1 MELSG
6 IFVAVGVVLLIVVC
20 WFGFYYLAN
29 PPMLSP
35 EATARVVGNCGDTM
49 EMSLRVVDDRVEKTR
64 YSSDGCSISKQ
75 CIEAAA
81 MLAQG
86 KSIEEVRKINM
97 MHVMEIV
104 GELPDSHL
112 HCAQLAETT
121 LQHAMGDYIQKQRRM
136 S

>member
-1 MELSG
+1 MEFSG
-6 IFVAVGVVLLIVVC
+6 VFVAVGVVLFIVAC
-20 WFGFYYLAN
+20 WFGFYYLTN

-49 EMSLRVVDDRVEKTR
+49 EMSLRIRDDRVEKTR

-86 KSIEEVRKINM
+86 KTIDEVRKINM
-97 MHVMEIV
+97 MNVMEI
-104 GELPDSHL
+104 HL